1 MNNFFRSILSRSSVN
16 SRDSIL
22 LSRIESLEHRVK
34 ILEDENIGLINE
46 LYEVENALEARIDI
60 FVSKFRTEWD
70 V

>member
-1 MNNFFRSILSRSSVN
+1 MNNFFRRILSRSSVN

-22 LSRIESLEHRVK
+22 MSRIESLEHRVK